1 MKQSDAIKAERFRR
15 IAFARANAVMSSLQK
30 LGNCSALASY
40 RYTQRQVETIFAAL
54 EKELQKT
61 RALFAN
67 PSYRGKPQFRMTEE
81 PSKEGFVQTQL
92 TKSTLEA
99 AMRCLEDNGI
109 EPDETAIVL
118 QALCYIFLDT
128 EIEDIIGG

>member
-1 MKQSDAIKAERFRR
+1 MRQSDTIKAERFRR
-15 IAFARANAVMSSLQK
+15 IAFARADAVMSCLQK

-40 RYTQRQVETIFAAL
+40 RYTQQQVETIFAAL

-67 PSYRGKPQFRMTEE
+67 PSYRGKPKFRMTED
-81 PSKEGFVQTQL
+81 PSKKCFVQTLL
-92 TKSTLEA
+92 TKSKVEA

-109 EPDETAIVL
+109 EPDETATVL
-118 QALCYIFLDT
+118 QALCYILLDA
-128 EIEDIIGG
+128 EIENIIGG